1 MQDLCIAQQAWRSS
15 RSQLLS
21 SYVMDCGV
29 PTVCLVPL
37 WGQGLGETGLA
48 FVSPALTT
56 ESDPPAILLH
66 HFLSLATAQ
75 FSRKTEKDNYPGGL

>member
-1 MQDLCIAQQAWRSS
+1 MPDQCIAQQAWRSS

-37 WGQGLGETGLA
+37 WGQGLGETGLGLC
-48 FVSPALTT
+48 VPCL
-56 ESDPPAILLH
+56 DN
-66 HFLSLATAQ
+66 
-75 FSRKTEKDNYPGGL
+75 RK